1 MKRSHS
7 AIALLMVM
15 ILSGGL
21 TPIVKAAGDNHDTER
36 AVRLSVTARF
46 TPIATIAGSSLPG
59 KGLAIDGRAAY
70 GTPSL
75 WGGELIQLQ
84 TGETARVAFA
94 DMGQALL
101 ADRAMVRFG
110 TASDADHSKHL
121 IASLTNGSLTVK
133 LNQTTGA
140 YVEAGSSRYT
150 ASPSAHFRIEMN
162 DGEAT
167 LNTVAGTVSV
177 EQQPSGQT
185 RYILRPPAGQGNA
198 LSVSARSTRQ
208 VQIQVTDENDRPVPD
223 LPILFAL
230 DNGCLGTLGVGIGA
244 GLLFK
249 GKTDKRGIATVPWVI
264 GAAKCAGTLVAKV
277 EGTDTAYTY
286 RVQVRTQ
293 GFFTTQ
299 NTLLVVAGAAAAGV
313 GVGVAVANSGGSSRE
328 PITPVPPPDVKP

>member
-1 MKRSHS
+1 MKRNHS
-7 AIALLMVM
+7 AIAMLVII
-15 ILSGGL
+15 ILSLGL
-21 TPIVKAAGDNHDTER
+21 TPIAKADGDNSDTQR
-36 AVRLSVTARF
+36 PVRLSVTARF

-70 GTPSL
+70 GTASL

-84 TGETARVAFA
+84 AGETARVAFA

-110 TASDADHSKHL
+110 SASDGDHARRL
-121 IASLTNGSLTVK
+121 IASVINGSLTVK
-133 LNQTTGA
+133 LNETTGA
-140 YVEAGSSRYT
+140 YVEAGGSRFS
-150 ASPSAHFRIEMN
+150 ASPAAHFRIDVN

-167 LNTVAGTVSV
+167 LNTVAGTVNI
-177 EQQPSGQT
+177 EQQPGGQP

-230 DNGCLGTLGVGIGA
+230 DNGCLGTLGAGIGA

-249 GKTDKRGIATVPWVI
+249 GKTDKRGIAAVPWVI

-286 RVQVRTQ
+286 RVQVRAH

-299 NTLLVVAGAAAAGV
+299 NTLLVAAGAAAAGV
-313 GVGVAVANSGGSSRE
+313 GVGVAVANSGGSRE
-328 PITPVPPPDVKP
+328 PITPVPPPDIKP